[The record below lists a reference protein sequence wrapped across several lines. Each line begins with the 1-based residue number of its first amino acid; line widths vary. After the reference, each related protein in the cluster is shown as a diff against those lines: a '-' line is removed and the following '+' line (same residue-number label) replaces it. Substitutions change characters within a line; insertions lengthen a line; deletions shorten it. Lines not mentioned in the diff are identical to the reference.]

1 MRAEESLL
9 FGCVFVHRKDL
20 SISTCSEVG
29 PAEGEMREGCSVH
42 WREVPGAL
50 GRGVREEGRAERRVG
65 RQQGRCHLPEGD
77 RVEGLREGWLGPP
90 LGMGEGGA
98 RGEAERQPGLQSQ
111 SPLCPV
117 TSPRPQAGP

>member
-29 PAEGEMREGCSVH
+29 PAEGGEREGVVCTGGSPWGWEGVSGR
-42 WREVPGAL
+42 REAC
-50 GRGVREEGRAERRVG
+50 REEGG

-77 RVEGLREGWLGPP
+77 RVEG
-90 LGMGEGGA
+90 
-98 RGEAERQPGLQSQ
+98 
-111 SPLCPV
+111 V
-117 TSPRPQAGP
+117 